1 MPTSTKKRKTK
12 PKNQKNRG
20 LSSAIAG
27 LSSSL
32 RPGNNRTR
40 GGNHSQRGRKPSKRG
55 RTRMAVGAGIGTRPR
70 KPSRRGLIGVAAG
83 AGLGG
88 AVMAGRRR
96 RGKQDHT
103 ESGPP
108 AGQPAAAMDGDPTST
123 GPYYANDP
131 TGGAQHGDPKGPD
144 FADAA

>member
-1 MPTSTKKRKTK
+1 MPTSTKNRKTK
-12 PKNQKNRG
+12 AKNQKSRG
-20 LSSAIAG
+20 LGSAIGA

-32 RPGNNRTR
+32 RPARNRTR
-40 GGNHSQRGRKPSKRG
+40 GRNPSKSG
-55 RTRMAVGAGIGTRPR
+55 RTRMAVGAGIRTRPR
-70 KPSRRGLIGVAAG
+70 KPSRRGLIGIAAG

-96 RGKQDHT
+96 RGQQAYTD
-103 ESGPP
+103 SGPP
-108 AGQPAAAMDGDPTST
+108 ADQPAAATDGDPTST